1 MHMQVRGRAVMRMP
15 AEQMAVAATGS
26 AQLPINIKEPEKHQ
40 GPSGNQMEPN
50 ADPVMQRN
58 SKPGDEHAKER
69 GKEDVTSAGQ
79 RRDADRLVPVPALRP
94 CSDHEREPMR
104 GNGRVK
110 KSYPKSRERDRSKN
124 RFVHE
129 SPKPTIIRT
138 ILEYGEKTSTH
149 GRRFC
154 LAFLSSMGKIR
165 ANGNLPASIVGL
177 GRSTVRVLSQTI
189 VSMTRFFSSQLTVA
203 AVFLFAGSLI
213 AADEEQPQGR
223 VCLSVVDSGASA
235 KEEPFKLSAT
245 ARPGSTVRAHIDS
258 SNKCTVL
265 VAALTKDG
273 KIANGWR
280 PQLAEVPAEF
290 EEVQLPKAPVTWEW
304 SGAKGPP
311 FDLYV
316 LFLPPGSKD
325 IEEAKKLVAA
335 MQAPKIDDRLMAMQA
350 NKLRELVGRITSEK
364 EKVNQ
369 APMAEPEVGGVFRG
383 SGIDA
388 VFPWREFA
396 QSIDFDENRPGVLIL
411 SSESAAK
418 DTPAP

>member
-1 MHMQVRGRAVMRMP
+1 
-15 AEQMAVAATGS
+15 
-26 AQLPINIKEPEKHQ
+26 
-40 GPSGNQMEPN
+40 
-50 ADPVMQRN
+50 
-58 SKPGDEHAKER
+58 
-69 GKEDVTSAGQ
+69 
-79 RRDADRLVPVPALRP
+79 
-94 CSDHEREPMR
+94 
-104 GNGRVK
+104 
-110 KSYPKSRERDRSKN
+110 
-124 RFVHE
+124 
-129 SPKPTIIRT
+129 
-138 ILEYGEKTSTH
+138 
-149 GRRFC
+149 
-154 LAFLSSMGKIR
+154 
-165 ANGNLPASIVGL
+165 
-177 GRSTVRVLSQTI
+177 VRVLSQTI